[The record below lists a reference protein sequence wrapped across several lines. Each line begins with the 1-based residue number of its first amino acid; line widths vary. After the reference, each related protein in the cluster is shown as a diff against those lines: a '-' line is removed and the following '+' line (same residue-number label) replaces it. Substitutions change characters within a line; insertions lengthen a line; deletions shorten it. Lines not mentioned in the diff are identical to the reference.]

1 MLSLLF
7 SSLPDAALFMGLDSG
22 DDLLSVALADT
33 AGHTNGFVDG
43 VVLVLDVAAGT
54 ALVEPDISCKNTGAG
69 NTGSPDG
76 FLPVPDGPP
85 LPVTIVW
92 FEFGVGRSL
101 LWPAC
106 ISSLVNM
113 SSSSPISCRYTQSG
127 LLQGMLR
134 IKLLQY
140 FVVLRE
146 ER

>member
-22 DDLLSVALADT
+22 DDLLSADT

-43 VVLVLDVAAGT
+43 VVFALDAAAGT
-54 ALVEPDISCKNTGAG
+54 ALVEPISCKNTGAG
-69 NTGSPDG
+69 NTGSPGG